1 MMQVYKVK
9 KECTERTCVRGLS
22 TKYKYSYNKNIS
34 RESGLVTNL
43 KKSASKCDKLLYIDF
58 ITNLTE
64 LFLFK
69 DRE

>member
-9 KECTERTCVRGLS
+9 KECLERICGVRGLS
-22 TKYKYSYNKNIS
+22 IKYFYNKNIS
-34 RESGLVTNL
+34 RESGLVINL
-43 KKSASKCDKLLYIDF
+43 KKSVLKCDKLLYIDF
-58 ITNLTE
+58 IINLIV

>member
-9 KECTERTCVRGLS
+9 KECSERTCGVRGLS
-22 TKYKYSYNKNIS
+22 TKYSYKKNFS
-34 RESGLVTNL
+34 REGGLVTNF
-43 KKSASKCDKLLYIDF
+43 KKGTSKCDKLLYIDF
-58 ITNLTE
+58 ITNLIV

>member
-22 TKYKYSYNKNIS
+22 TKYSYNRNIS

-43 KKSASKCDKLLYIDF
+43 KKGASKCDKLLYIDF
-58 ITNLTE
+58 ITNLTV

>member
-9 KECTERTCVRGLS
+9 KECLERICGVRGLS
-22 TKYKYSYNKNIS
+22 IKYFYKKNFS
-34 RESGLVTNL
+34 REGGLVINF
-43 KKSASKCDKLLYIDF
+43 KKGILKCDKLLYIDF
-58 ITNLTE
+58 IINLIV